1 MNDLDKYINK
11 RVTNDPEFAEG
22 FDFGYTKFKLGYM
35 LAKTREESGISQEEL
50 AKKLNLSQLI
60 INQIENDLQDIS
72 VSILEKY
79 AQVLGKKLIV
89 QLK

>member
-1 MNDLDKYINK
+1 MDDLEKYILK
-11 RVTNDPEFAEG
+11 RKEKDSEFAKD
-22 FDFGYTKFKLGYM
+22 FDSGYLTFKLGFM
-35 LAKTREESGISQEEL
+35 LAKTREEAGISQEEI
-50 AKKLNLSQLI
+50 AQKLNLSQLF

-79 AQVLGKKLIV
+79 AQVLGKELIV

>member
-1 MNDLDKYINK
+1 MNDLDKYINN
-11 RVTNDPEFAEG
+11 RMITDREFAEG
-22 FDFGYTKFKLGYM
+22 FDSGYTKFKLSYM

-50 AKKLNLSQLI
+50 AQKLNLSQLI

-72 VSILEKY
+72 MSILEKY
-79 AQVLGKKLIV
+79 AQILGKELVI

>member
-11 RVTNDPEFAEG
+11 RKKNDPEFAEN
-22 FDFGYTKFKLGYM
+22 FDSRYIKFKLGYM

-50 AKKLNLSQLI
+50 AQKLNLSELVV
-60 INQIENDLQDIS
+60 NQIENDLQDINM
-72 VSILEKY
+72 SILEKY
-79 AQVLGKKLIV
+79 AQILGKQLIV

>member
-11 RVTNDPEFAEG
+11 RMRIDPEFTEG
-22 FDFGYTKFKLGYM
+22 FDSGYTKFKLGYL

-50 AKKLNLSQLI
+50 AQKLNLSELI

-72 VSILEKY
+72 MSILEKY
-79 AQVLGKKLIV
+79 AQILGKKLLI

>member
-11 RVTNDPEFAEG
+11 RMKIDPEFAEG
-22 FDFGYTKFKLGYM
+22 FDSGYTKFNLGYM
-35 LAKTREESGISQEEL
+35 LAKSREESGISKEEL
-50 AKKLNLSQLI
+50 AQKLNLSELI

-72 VSILEKY
+72 MSILEKY
-79 AQVLGKKLIV
+79 AQILGKKLVI